1 MKNSVEQAYEYCRA
15 LTRREARNFYYGFM
29 LLPLEQRRAIHA
41 AYAFARECDD
51 IVDGD
56 MAVDEAERLLE
67 AQRLRLDACLNGEPD
82 GPVFEA
88 LAHAVARFQIPHAY
102 FKELVDGVSMDL
114 TRSRYADFD
123 ELKSYCRGVAS
134 TVGLISIEVFG
145 YDGGESSRKH
155 AADLGVALQL
165 TNILRDVR
173 EDFERGRI
181 YIPLD
186 EISAFGYSEGELL
199 SGTVTPAFR
208 HLVAF
213 QAARAKEYF
222 SQGRLLLP
230 YLPRRARACVG
241 VMTGI
246 YQSILSGI
254 ERDPPVVF
262 RRRLSVGTPRKLALA
277 GREVVR
283 SLAG

>member
-1 MKNSVEQAYEYCRA
+1 VKNGVEEAYEYCRA

-29 LLPLEQRRAIHA
+29 LLPPEQRRAIHA

-56 MAVDEAERLLE
+56 MAAEEAARLLE
-67 AQRLRLDACLNGEPD
+67 EQRLRLDACLNGEPD

-88 LAHAVARFQIPHAY
+88 LAHAVARFHIPSAY
-102 FKELVDGVSMDL
+102 FQALVDGVSMDL
-114 TRSRYADFD
+114 TRSRYADFN
-123 ELKSYCRGVAS
+123 ELKAYCRGVAS
-134 TVGLISIEVFG
+134 TVGLISIEIFG
-145 YDGGESSRKH
+145 YEGGEASRRS

-173 EDFERGRI
+173 EDGERGRI

-186 EISAFGYSEGELL
+186 EIGSFGYSEGELL
-199 SGTVTPAFR
+199 AGEVTPAYR

-213 QAARAKEYF
+213 QAMRAKEYF
-222 SQGRLLLP
+222 SRGRMLLP
-230 YLPRRARACVG
+230 HLPRRARACVG

-277 GREVVR
+277 GREVMR